1 MKFTPILAACAVVAT
16 PLAAQETRH
25 LGAHEHGV
33 GQLDIAIDAGQIA
46 MALHAPGA
54 DIVGFEYAAQSAEDT
69 AKVEDAIALLT
80 QPLQLFVIPQAAGCE
95 VTQASAA
102 LESEGGHDDHDHDAH
117 EEEHGHDDHDHDAR
131 EDEHGHDDHD
141 HDAHKDEHGHD
152 DHDHDAHKDEHGH
165 DDHDHDAHEDERGHD
180 DHDHDAH
187 EDEHGHDEHATE
199 TSHTEFAAEYLLT
212 CAAPQAAT
220 HITFAYFDAFPN
232 SLKVNVQ
239 VASASGAHAYEVT
252 RDAPFLD
259 LSDDL

>member
-117 EEEHGHDDHDHDAR
+117 EDEHGHGDHDQDAH

-141 HDAHKDEHGHD
+141 HDS
-152 DHDHDAHKDEHGH
+152 
-165 DDHDHDAHEDERGHD
+165 
-180 DHDHDAH
+180 H

-199 TSHTEFAAEYLLT
+199 TSHTEFAAEYLLS

-232 SLKVNVQ
+232 SVKVNVQ
-239 VASASGAHAYEVT
+239 VASANGAHAYEVT

>member
-69 AKVEDAIALLT
+69 AKVEDAIASLT

-117 EEEHGHDDHDHDAR
+117 E
-131 EDEHGHDDHD
+131 DEHGHGDHDQDAHEDEHD

-152 DHDHDAHKDEHGH
+152 DHDHDS
-165 DDHDHDAHEDERGHD
+165 
-180 DHDHDAH
+180 H

-232 SLKVNVQ
+232 SVKVNVQ